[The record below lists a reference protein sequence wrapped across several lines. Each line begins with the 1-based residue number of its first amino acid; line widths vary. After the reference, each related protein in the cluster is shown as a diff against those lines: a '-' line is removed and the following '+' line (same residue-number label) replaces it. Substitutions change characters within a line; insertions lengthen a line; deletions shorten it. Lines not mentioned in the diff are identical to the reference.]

1 MQQKLG
7 ANKPPLFVDNGRA
20 RGARPPPAELPF
32 RCPRCGEHQRFRSL
46 ASLRAHLEY
55 SHAFHGVHDL
65 SLPSSRGRCNTD
77 TALLAY
83 SRGCKTEDM
92 DTMRSEGHKAAPLA
106 AADSHRPGP
115 GAPPRSPP
123 PERRLDSR
131 PTVEAHVRMRL
142 EGMLRAADSSMERRL
157 RQLSAEL
164 VQTEAELLCEHAH
177 TQHLAQER
185 QEVYERG
192 RALSRQVDAAVMVI
206 ATLRE
211 QLSASEHELQKKEQR
226 PGSRSGEWRRKLSA
240 GPSRLTPLFPGR
252 LSPFRIFW
260 KPQHS
265 MRRVGRSEFAAS
277 SRAFSGGSHWLR
289 GWWSTTRAVRL
300 STAAPPITYVPNP
313 TSTKNVEGNHHI
325 SLSLCPPQ
333 VPSVVENGRHGA
345 AKSRLAG
352 DPISYFSSQEGQ
364 SGFCRPH
371 REKAGLTPSRQDEV
385 WIQRRRSDGYEG

>member
-211 QLSASEHELQKKEQR
+211 QLSASEHELQKKEQEALTIQNFLEAAAQHETCGKVR
-226 PGSRSGEWRRKLSA
+226 IRCFIESLLRRIALAERLVEYYQGSA
-240 GPSRLTPLFPGR
+240 
-252 LSPFRIFW
+252 
-260 KPQHS
+260 
-265 MRRVGRSEFAAS
+265 SEH
-277 SRAFSGGSHWLR
+277 R
-289 GWWSTTRAVRL
+289 
-300 STAAPPITYVPNP
+300 
-313 TSTKNVEGNHHI
+313 
-325 SLSLCPPQ
+325 CPAHY

>member
-300 STAAPPITYVPNP
+300 STAAPPITCRLWSKTVDTEQP
-313 TSTKNVEGNHHI
+313 KAGWQEI
-325 SLSLCPPQ
+325 
-333 VPSVVENGRHGA
+333 PSVTSHHRKGRAASADPIEKKQVSRPA
-345 AKSRLAG
+345 AKTRCGSSGEDRMGTRVKGRSAFFSLAG
-352 DPISYFSSQEGQ
+352 S
-364 SGFCRPH
+364 
-371 REKAGLTPSRQDEV
+371 L
-385 WIQRRRSDGYEG
+385 